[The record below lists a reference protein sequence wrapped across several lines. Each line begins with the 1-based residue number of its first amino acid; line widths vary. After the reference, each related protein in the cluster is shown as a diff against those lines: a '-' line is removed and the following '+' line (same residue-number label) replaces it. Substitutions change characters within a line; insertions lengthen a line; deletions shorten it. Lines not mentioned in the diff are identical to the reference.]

1 MNLKRAFGMAAAA
14 AAFLLYAP
22 PVGAQTAPVAGT
34 VEKHGVE
41 VGSFTGEFDLRK
53 FVVKKGV
60 LYAVGTLN
68 GTIDLDDKKDK
79 AVKNRAVVLPVDLEN
94 SGISSDEVAG
104 LEDGDVEAA
113 ALDVNI
119 LHLDTSCQGRK

>member
-1 MNLKRAFGMAAAA
+1 
-14 AAFLLYAP
+14 
-22 PVGAQTAPVAGT
+22 
-34 VEKHGVE
+34 
-41 VGSFTGEFDLRK
+41 
-53 FVVKKGV
+53 V

-68 GTIDLDDKKDK
+68 GTIDLDDKKDR
-79 AVKNRAVVLPVDLEN
+79 AVRNRAVVLPVDLEN